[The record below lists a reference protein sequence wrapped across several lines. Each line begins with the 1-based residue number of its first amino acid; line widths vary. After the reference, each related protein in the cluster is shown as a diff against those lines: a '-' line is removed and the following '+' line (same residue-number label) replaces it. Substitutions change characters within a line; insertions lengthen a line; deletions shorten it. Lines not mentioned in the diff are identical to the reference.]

1 MDKKEKQSGEFGEDS
16 VEESQRH
23 LSRWEVSKERD
34 VLTFV
39 YSSRGQFRPLK
50 TVLRD
55 FTGPTGKVLR
65 AGTALHA
72 AGALTSQVWAPQR
85 EAWPECATQTRPHTV
100 PAVATSYQRDG
111 DSGQNERVLSSGETA
126 FLPGM
131 PVPLLSHLLRP
142 GATSRQR
149 VMRK

>member
-1 MDKKEKQSGEFGEDS
+1 MDKTEKQSGGIWGRQ

-34 VLTFV
+34 VLKFV

-72 AGALTSQVWAPQR
+72 AGALTSLVWAPQR
-85 EAWPECATQTRPHTV
+85 EAWPECATHTRPH
-100 PAVATSYQRDG
+100 PAPAAATSYQRDG
-111 DSGQNERVLSSGETA
+111 DSGQNERVLSRGETA

-131 PVPLLSHLLRP
+131 PVPLLSHLL
-142 GATSRQR
+142 
-149 VMRK
+149 